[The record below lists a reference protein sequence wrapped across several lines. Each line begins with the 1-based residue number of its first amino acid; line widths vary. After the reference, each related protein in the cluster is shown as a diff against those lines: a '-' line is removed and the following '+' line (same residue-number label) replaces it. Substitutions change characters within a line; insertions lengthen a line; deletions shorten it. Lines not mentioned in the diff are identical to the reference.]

1 MWTVLSTL
9 FMLLLPLMP
18 EDQVLCSLG
27 SGGTKYNAYSDVGP
41 TPDAME
47 LAVLVNGALRS
58 MCQPNCPTIA
68 MFRNASAPNVM
79 LVVTGERAKIIYE
92 PGFFTTVYETY
103 GDGEILAILAH
114 EVGHAIDTH
123 RAPQWMKTSWSPELR
138 ADAWAGC
145 ALARM
150 NLSVRPL
157 QAGLTALSKYPS
169 PAHPDWLT
177 RIPILKAGYMQCG
190 GDVSRF
196 EPGRH

>member
-1 MWTVLSTL
+1 
-9 FMLLLPLMP
+9 MLLLPLLPMP
-18 EDQVLCSLG
+18 PADQILCSLG
-27 SGGTKYNAYSDVGP
+27 SPGTKYNAYSDQRP

-47 LAVLVNGALRS
+47 LAVQVNGALRS
-58 MCQPNCPTIA
+58 VCQPNCPTIA

-79 LVVTGERAKIIYE
+79 LVVTGERARIIYE

-103 GDGEILAILAH
+103 GDGAILAILAH

-123 RAPQWMKTSWSPELR
+123 RMPQWVKTSWSPELR

-150 NLSVRPL
+150 NLTVRQL

-169 PAHPDWLT
+169 PAHPDWLI
-177 RIPILKAGYMQCG
+177 RIPILQAGYMQCG
-190 GDVSRF
+190 GNVSRF
-196 EPGRH
+196 EDGRKR